1 MDTRPINAS
10 LLVDAFTPTGNPG
23 EYTFDN
29 AFYNNQADQTGN
41 GAYDVQVDFVL
52 YVPATNFNT
61 GGSLTGVVH
70 RYKLTTVTV
79 VDSSHISGTMIW
91 DELGQEG
98 LEVPTNGAGC
108 GLSQASPSSKYG
120 YAPAD
125 ALYSEL
131 PPGFTVQSVQTDLW
145 NITDIAS
152 PGPGPGPSGS
162 VYKRT
167 IGDSVADSFTLHH
180 ALNTLDISVT
190 VYELSTGADVYA
202 GVVRTGPNDVRI
214 DFAYPIETNSHRVIV
229 RS

>member
-10 LLVDAFTPTGNPG
+10 LFVEAFTPTGNPG
-23 EYTFDN
+23 EYTFEN
-29 AFYNNQADQTGN
+29 ARYSNLADRTGN
-41 GAYDVQVDFVL
+41 GAFDVQVDFVL
-52 YVPATNFNT
+52 YVPASDFNT
-61 GGSLTGVVH
+61 AAPIIGVVH
-70 RYKLTTVTV
+70 RYKLTSVTVTDPGLV
-79 VDSSHISGTMIW
+79 SGTMIW
-91 DELGQEG
+91 DESGQEG
-98 LEVPTNGAGC
+98 LEIPTNSIGC
-108 GLSQASPSSKYG
+108 GLSQKSPVSGYG
-120 YAPAD
+120 FAPTD
-125 ALYSEL
+125 AFYPDL
-131 PPGFTVQSVQTDLW
+131 PVGLAVQSVQTDLW
-145 NITDIAS
+145 NITDNAT

-202 GVVRTGPNDVRI
+202 GIVRTGPNDVRI